1 MARNGIY
8 LARARE
14 QIAQQRAEN
23 EREHRRRVDDAYRR
37 APGLRA
43 LDQTLQQ
50 QMITLVGLTM
60 RHGSDPTDELRALE
74 RANLDT
80 QAQRAELLTSY
91 HLPVDYTDDIYT
103 CPDCRDT
110 GYIQGQPCRC
120 LLRRYNA
127 ELTRDLSRLLQSGD
141 ESFEHFD
148 LTLYDESARPK
159 MERVFQVCRTFAQ
172 TFHPGTMNLLLQGK
186 SEAKRS

>member
-37 APGLRA
+37 VPGLRA

-60 RHGSDPTDELRALE
+60 RHGSDR
-74 RANLDT
+74 R
-80 QAQRAELLTSY
+80 TSCARSS
-91 HLPVDYTDDIYT
+91 VRI
-103 CPDCRDT
+103 
-110 GYIQGQPCRC
+110 
-120 LLRRYNA
+120 
-127 ELTRDLSRLLQSGD
+127 LTRR
-141 ESFEHFD
+141 H
-148 LTLYDESARPK
+148 SAPS
-159 MERVFQVCRTFAQ
+159 C
-172 TFHPGTMNLLLQGK
+172 
-186 SEAKRS
+186 

>member
-37 APGLRA
+37 VPGLRA

-60 RHGSDPTDELRALE
+60 RHGSDR
-74 RANLDT
+74 R
-80 QAQRAELLTSY
+80 TSCARSSAR
-91 HLPVDYTDDIYT
+91 I
-103 CPDCRDT
+103 
-110 GYIQGQPCRC
+110 
-120 LLRRYNA
+120 
-127 ELTRDLSRLLQSGD
+127 LTRRR
-141 ESFEHFD
+141 
-148 LTLYDESARPK
+148 SAPS
-159 MERVFQVCRTFAQ
+159 C
-172 TFHPGTMNLLLQGK
+172 
-186 SEAKRS
+186 